1 MAMPAPGVPVFKLY
15 GEQLDWPTE
24 DLLHCE
30 SIPQRSSQHGWE
42 IKPHRHA
49 DLLQLLYV
57 QQGLADVE
65 IEGRT
70 HRIERPALL
79 VVPPLTIHGFR
90 FSADIQGYVVT
101 LSAPLLESLQG
112 ALDGAVGFAAQ
123 PACHLLGE
131 AQAQLDPLLATL
143 QREYQQRGPG
153 RDLSLRSLVALLM
166 VWVARQGVPG
176 PARRETLPRG
186 HGLLAQFGALVEA
199 HYREHWGI
207 ERYARELGIS
217 AAHLNGL
224 CRRLAGQSALQVVHQ
239 RLLLEAKRDL
249 IYTAMTVNQISDYLG
264 FSEPAYFSRYF
275 RRLTGQSP
283 NAYRK
288 VALPPQSIGS

>member
-1 MAMPAPGVPVFKLY
+1 MPAPGVPVFKLY
-15 GEQLDWPTE
+15 GEHRDWPTE

-30 SIPQRSSQHGWE
+30 SIPQRSSLHSWE

-57 QQGLADVE
+57 QQGQADVE
-65 IEGRT
+65 IEGCT
-70 HRIERPALL
+70 HRIEHPALQ

-90 FSADIQGYVVT
+90 FSADVQGYVIT
-101 LSAPLLESLQG
+101 LSAPLFESLQG
-112 ALDGAVGFAAQ
+112 SLDGAVGVVSQ
-123 PACHLLGE
+123 PACYRVGDD
-131 AQAQLDPLLATL
+131 QAQLDPLFASL

-166 VWVARQGVPG
+166 VWVARQGVSEPAG
-176 PARRETLPRG
+176 PRETLPRG
-186 HGLLAQFGALVEA
+186 HGLLAKFRALVEA

-207 ERYARELGIS
+207 EHYARELEIS

-249 IYTAMTVNQISDYLG
+249 VYTAMTVNQISDYLG

-275 RRLTGQSP
+275 RRLTGHSP
-283 NAYRK
+283 NAFRK
-288 VALPPQSIGS
+288 IAQPGQSIGS